1 MLVRRPDECEYQLK
15 KRPFSR
21 PLQHEPAHLKTSR
34 LDARYRRLHNA
45 AMSTPRDELLRTL
58 AAIESGTAAGLH
70 IGAQMYVW
78 QAGRIIADFAIGES
92 RPGVAMTTDT
102 LMLWLSATKPIT
114 AVCVAQ
120 LWERGRLRLDD
131 RVAQHIP
138 EFGINGK
145 EAITIRH
152 LLTHTAGIR
161 AAASNWG
168 RSGWDET
175 IARICAAKIEPQW
188 VPGRKAGYHVA
199 STWFILGELVRR
211 LDGRPLERYV
221 REEIFLPLGMN
232 DSWIGLPP
240 EQYAAYGDRIGIMQN
255 TGGGED
261 VIPHSWDTPETSAMC
276 KPGGN
281 GRGPIRELA
290 RFYEMLLNGGSLD
303 GATIL
308 SPQTVEAMT
317 ARHRVGMFD
326 HTFKHVMDWG
336 LGLIP
341 NNNQY
346 GVDTIRYG
354 YGPHASWRTFGHS
367 GHQSS
372 VAFAD
377 PKHQL
382 VVAVVFNG
390 TPGEVQHD
398 QRIRSVLT
406 ALYED
411 LHLVPSP
418 SGRGPG

>member
-1 MLVRRPDECEYQLK
+1 M
-15 KRPFSR
+15 S
-21 PLQHEPAHLKTSR
+21 AI
-34 LDARYRRLHNA
+34 DAGMQA
-45 AMSTPRDELLRTL
+45 Q
-58 AAIESGTAAGLH
+58 LH
-70 IGAQMYVW
+70 IGAQLFVRH
-78 QAGRIIADFAIGES
+78 AGRTVADIAVGEA
-92 RPGVAMTTDT
+92 RPGVRMTTDT

-131 RVAQHIP
+131 RVAEHIP
-138 EFGINGK
+138 EFASNGK
-145 EAITIRH
+145 GRITIRH

-168 RSGWDET
+168 RSSWNET
-175 IARICAAKIEPQW
+175 IAKICAAKIEPQW
-188 VPGRKAGYHVA
+188 TPGRKAGYHVA
-199 STWFILGELVRR
+199 SSWFILGELVRR
-211 LDGRPLERYV
+211 LDGRPLEQYV
-221 REEIFLPLGMN
+221 REDVFLPLGMT

-255 TGGGED
+255 TGGGEN
-261 VIPHSWDTPETSAMC
+261 VIAHTWDTAETAAMC

-281 GRGPIRELA
+281 GRGPIRELG
-290 RFYEMLLNGGSLD
+290 RFYQMLLNGGSLGD
-303 GATIL
+303 TRII
-308 SPQTVEAMT
+308 SPQTVEAMV

-336 LGLIP
+336 LGFIP

-354 YGPHASWRTFGHS
+354 YGAQAGWRTFGHS

-377 PKHQL
+377 PEHQL
-382 VVAVVFNG
+382 VVALVFNG
-390 TPGEVQHD
+390 TPGEVEHD
-398 QRIRSVLT
+398 RRVRAVLT

-411 LHLVPSP
+411 LELVA
-418 SGRGPG
+418 